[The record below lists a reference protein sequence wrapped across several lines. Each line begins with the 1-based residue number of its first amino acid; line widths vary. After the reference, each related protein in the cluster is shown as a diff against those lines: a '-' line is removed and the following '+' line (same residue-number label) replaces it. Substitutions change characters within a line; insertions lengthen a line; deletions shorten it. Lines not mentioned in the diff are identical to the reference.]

1 MNWIVAN
8 LSAALSFFS
17 AMMKTIYDILTINPF
32 TYKGGAVWNATEG
45 IYDALCGTALSLLVI
60 FFMMGLFTEIK
71 EAIVHQRTGG
81 FYYMFIILGFVVAIV
96 LSGKYLMAL
105 AFWIGK
111 ELIDNV
117 VIRNGVNII
126 DISWVEVPDAIVN
139 ITNGLSMKDGIIF
152 WVVTLIAA
160 LIVMV
165 STFTILLTVYGRLFN
180 IYLHLAMAPLAF
192 SCITSRKL
200 QIHLEAYIKSFV
212 GVLLEGVVIITVC
225 IIFSAFAG
233 NFEINNPD
241 AESHE
246 EQQFTPNNV
255 LENDYEVPVIEET
268 LTDTISDGA
277 DNLFGSSEDNAEA
290 AEKLWLYIGE
300 TLFLYMLMAAVIKG
314 ADTFV
319 KQKFAL

>member
-32 TYKGGAVWNATEG
+32 TYKGGAVWSATEG

-96 LSGKYLMAL
+96 LSGKYLLAL

-111 ELIDNV
+111 ELIDKV

-126 DISWVEVPDAIVN
+126 DVSWVEIPDAVVN
-139 ITNGLSMKDGIIF
+139 LTTGLSIQNGMVF
-152 WVVTLIAA
+152 WVVTLFAA

-180 IYLHLAMAPLAF
+180 IYLHISMAPLAF
-192 SCITSRKL
+192 SCISSRKMEH
-200 QIHLEAYIKSFV
+200 HLEAYIKSFV
-212 GVLLEGVVIITVC
+212 GVLLEGVVIIAVC

-233 NFEINNPD
+233 NFDIYKPVEQSAETEWQPD
-241 AESHE
+241 H
-246 EQQFTPNNV
+246 V
-255 LENDYEVPVIEET
+255 LDYENVPVIE
-268 LTDTISDGA
+268 
-277 DNLFGSSEDNAEA
+277 DNLNPFDKDDGEK

-300 TLFLYMLMAAVIKG
+300 TMFLYLLMASTIKG

>member
-17 AMMKTIYDILTINPF
+17 AMMKTLYEVLTINPF
-32 TYKGGAVWNATEG
+32 TYKGGAVWSATEG
-45 IYDALCGTALSLLVI
+45 IYDALCGSALSLLVI

-96 LSGKYLMAL
+96 LSGKYLLAL

-111 ELIDNV
+111 ELIDKV
-117 VIRNGVNII
+117 VIRSGVNII
-126 DISWVEVPDAIVN
+126 DISWVEVPDAVVN
-139 ITNGLSMKDGIIF
+139 LTNGLSMKDGIVF
-152 WVVTLIAA
+152 WVVTLVAA
-160 LIVMV
+160 LIIMV

-212 GVLLEGVVIITVC
+212 GVLLEGVVIITTC

-233 NFEINNPD
+233 NFEINNP
-241 AESHE
+241 ASEESQTE
-246 EQQFTPNNV
+246 SEWKP
-255 LENDYEVPVIEET
+255 EVREDGTFMGEDDVP
-268 LTDTISDGA
+268 TI
-277 DNLFGSSEDNAEA
+277 EDNILDFSSQKDNSQTAIY
-290 AEKLWLYIGE
+290 LWTYLGE
-300 TLFLYMLMAAVIKG
+300 TIFLYLLMAATIKG
-314 ADTFV
+314 ADIFV